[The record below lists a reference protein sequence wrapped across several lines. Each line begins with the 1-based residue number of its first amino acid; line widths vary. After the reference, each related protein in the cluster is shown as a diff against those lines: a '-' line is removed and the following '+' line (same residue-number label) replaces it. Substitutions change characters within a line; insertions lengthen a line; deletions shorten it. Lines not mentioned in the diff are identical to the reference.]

1 MNEQRILAK
10 TLADAPV
17 VICPDCFIEMIL
29 RHMEPAQSPKLYTGC
44 YRCPNCGTDTKR
56 EFAVDAEHP
65 L

>member
-1 MNEQRILAK
+1 MNEQHILAK

-17 VICPDCFIEMIL
+17 VICPGCFIQMIL
-29 RHMEPAQSPKLYTGC
+29 RHMEPVQSPKLYTGC